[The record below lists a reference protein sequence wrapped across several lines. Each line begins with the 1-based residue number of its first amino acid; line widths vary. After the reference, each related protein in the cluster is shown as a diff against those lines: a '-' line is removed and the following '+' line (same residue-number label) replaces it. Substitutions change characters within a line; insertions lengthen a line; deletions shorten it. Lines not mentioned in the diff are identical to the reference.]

1 MAVQTIIVGAGGRGY
16 EYSKFGLEYPREMEV
31 VGIAEPDDLRR
42 ERVVT
47 APDISPDMSLKAWQ
61 SPLQSGDK
69 KARAVINCTMDRL
82 HFESTMQMLEAGYDV
97 LLEKPMTPVLY
108 ENIKLV
114 QRAEELGRL
123 LQVCHVLRY

>member
-1 MAVQTIIVGAGGRGY
+1 MAVETIIVGAGGRGY
-16 EYSKFGLEYPREMEV
+16 EYSKFGLEYPRELDV
-31 VGIAEPDDLRR
+31 VGVVEPDELRR
-42 ERVVT
+42 ERVIT
-47 APDISPDMSLKAWQ
+47 QHDIAPDMIFNDWQ
-61 SPLQSGDK
+61 SLLQSGTK
-69 KARAVINCTMDRL
+69 KSATIINATMDRL
-82 HFESTMQMLEAGYDV
+82 HYESTMKMLEAGYDV